1 MRKLISALAIAATLS
16 TPALAEETY
25 EQRLAVATG
34 YIEATLQD
42 INMPAMIETMWQPI
56 VADIRSKDIPLSDA
70 QIAQI
75 SKLYQDE
82 LTEPMLTIMRG
93 QSVVM
98 AEVFTFDEI
107 KAIRDFYATDLGRAA
122 MSKLPQIAERQTP
135 MVLKMVQ
142 EKLPEIIPQIQEI
155 LAQGVEAQ

>member
-1 MRKLISALAIAATLS
+1 MRKFISALAIAATLS

-25 EQRLAVATG
+25 EQRLALATG

-42 INMPAMIETMWQPI
+42 INMPEMIKTMWQPI

-82 LTEPMLTIMRG
+82 MTEPMLTIMQD

-122 MSKLPQIAERQTP
+122 MTKLPQIAERQTP

-142 EKLPEIIPQIQEI
+142 EKMPTIIPQIQEI

>member
-25 EQRLAVATG
+25 ELAVATG

-82 LTEPMLTIMRG
+82 MTEPMLTIMRG

>member
-1 MRKLISALAIAATLS
+1 MRKFISALALAAALS
-16 TPALAEETY
+16 TPAMAEETY
-25 EQRLAVATG
+25 EQRLALATG

-82 LTEPMLTIMRG
+82 MTEPMLTIMRD
-93 QSVVM
+93 QSLVM

-142 EKLPEIIPQIQEI
+142 EKMPIIIPQIQEI

>member
-82 LTEPMLTIMRG
+82 MTEPMLTIMRG

>member
-1 MRKLISALAIAATLS
+1 MRNFISALAVAATLS

-25 EQRLAVATG
+25 EQRLALATG

-82 LTEPMLTIMRG
+82 MTEPMLTILRD

-122 MSKLPQIAERQTP
+122 MTKLPQIAERQTP

-142 EKLPEIIPQIQEI
+142 EKMPMIIPQIQEI

>member
-1 MRKLISALAIAATLS
+1 MRKFISALALAATLS

-25 EQRLAVATG
+25 EQRLALATG

-82 LTEPMLTIMRG
+82 MTEPMLTIMRD

-122 MSKLPQIAERQTP
+122 MTKLPQIAERQTP

-142 EKLPEIIPQIQEI
+142 EKMPTIIPQIQEI